1 VFQSINLIMKINI
14 NGTQKE
20 FTEVIKLSDL
30 VNKYCKQPRCIVT
43 AVNGDIILSKDW
55 ENTILKENDSID
67 LVTPVGGG

>member
-1 VFQSINLIMKINI
+1 VFQSINLVMKINI

-20 FTEVIKLSDL
+20 IDGVVTLSGI
-30 VNKYCKQPRCIVT
+30 VTKYCKQPRCIVT

-55 ENTILKENDSID
+55 ENTILQENDSID